1 MDTRKIKNFI
11 VLVLLIVNA
20 ILLAVVLTDAVRE
33 RGLSSGAVEGV
44 ADILAA
50 NGIDVSPEADLSE
63 RSLAVV
69 EMRRDTALERQ
80 LAENLIGECSVSDL
94 GGNILHYVGPNG
106 QANFRGTGS
115 FEMQVYDGPN
125 EGDPLDTA
133 RRCARELGLDTAR
146 EPLDYDIDE
155 RLSGTV
161 ELACSYGGSRI
172 LNCRVSFTFGSGE
185 LMMIIGTRSPD
196 TAVSESDVKLLDVP
210 TVLLRLPRHRDRERP
225 SLLEARH
232 ARAVLFHDRHRRR
245 RGPARAVWRIGT
257 DAGDFFINAVT
268 AQRRALCEA
277 MESLA

>member
-69 EMRRDTALERQ
+69 EMRRDTGLERQ

-94 GGNILHYVGPNG
+94 GGNILHYVGQNG

-210 TVLLRLPRHRDRERP
+210 TVLLRFLAIVTESGRVCS
-225 SLLEARH
+225 SLDTLELCYSMTAT
-232 ARAVLFHDRHRRR
+232 AAGEAQLV
-245 RGPARAVWRIGT
+245 PVWRIGT

-268 AQRRALCEA
+268 GAEEGLV
-277 MESLA
+277 